1 MRSSEATSL
10 ARRARIV
17 ALAFGC
23 LLAPVAIHPS
33 GAQEAGADQK
43 QPRPTGT
50 LAGSSAGTTAG
61 TPSDAPA
68 DPTAGLSARRDA
80 TRQELDEI
88 AKSISLSDERVEGLK
103 KSIAD
108 IKQNTAEIRDALV
121 ASAAKRKELE
131 DKIAA
136 GEASLSKLR
145 DQEAAVKASLHERR
159 GLLAE
164 VLAALQRMG
173 RNPPPALLVT
183 PEDAL
188 ASVRSAILLGAVVPG
203 IRHETDKL
211 VADLTQLSDTQKKI
225 GEERASLTALMT
237 SNLEEERRM
246 NLLIEQNEKNAALS
260 EQQLAEERAKSEDLA
275 KKAANLQELIGSL
288 EDQIGSVRDAALAA
302 KSQEG
307 TPGAPGVPGALPPD
321 KNRIAPAYAFS
332 KLTGRLTLPAS
343 GEIVRNFGDPDGT
356 GHDALGTT
364 LATAPGAVVTAPSD
378 GWVVYAGPFRSYG
391 QMVILNP
398 GDGYHIVMSGMGRVT
413 VRPGQFVVA
422 GEPLAMMGE
431 KRVASAAALALV
443 TDRPTIYIEFRQ
455 NGKPVDSRPWW
466 SAPQIGKA
474 RNDS

>member
-1 MRSSEATSL
+1 MRETQATSTDQHL
-10 ARRARIV
+10 RKV
-17 ALAFGC
+17 ALAV
-23 LLAPVAIHPS
+23 LLVLAPVAIHSS
-33 GAQEAGADQK
+33 GAQDAGAVQK
-43 QPRPTGT
+43 QARP
-50 LAGSSAGTTAG
+50 SATAA
-61 TPSDAPA
+61 SDTAATAPA
-68 DPTAGLSARRDA
+68 DPTSDLSARQTA
-80 TRQELDEI
+80 TRQELDAI
-88 AKSISLSDERVEGLK
+88 SKSITLSDEHVEALK

-108 IKQNTAEIRDALV
+108 LNQNTAEIRDALV
-121 ASAAKRKELE
+121 ESAAKRKDLE
-131 DKIAA
+131 AKIDA
-136 GEASLSKLR
+136 GEKSLTDLR
-145 DQEAAVKASLHERR
+145 EQEAAVRVSLRARR

-188 ASVRSAILLGAVVPG
+188 SSVRSAILLGAVVPG

-211 VADLTQLSDTQKKI
+211 VADLAKLADTQKKI
-225 GEERASLTALMT
+225 SDERASLTALMT

-246 NLLIEQNEKNAALS
+246 NLLVEQNEKSAALS
-260 EQQLAEERAKSEDLA
+260 EQQLADERAKSEELA
-275 KKAANLQELIGSL
+275 RKAASLQELITSL
-288 EDQIGSVRDAALAA
+288 ENQIGSVRDAALAA
-302 KSQEG
+302 KAESGQA
-307 TPGAPGVPGALPPD
+307 PGAMPPD

-332 KLTGRLTLPAS
+332 KLTGKLALPAS

-356 GHDALGTT
+356 GHEALGTT

-378 GWVVYAGPFRSYG
+378 GWIVYAGPFRSYG
-391 QMVILNP
+391 EMVILNP

-422 GEPLAMMGE
+422 GEPLAVMGE

-466 SAPQIGKA
+466 SALKLGKA

>member
-1 MRSSEATSL
+1 MREKQATSTDKHVRK
-10 ARRARIV
+10 A
-17 ALAFGC
+17 ALA
-23 LLAPVAIHPS
+23 LLLVLSPVAIHSS
-33 GAQEAGADQK
+33 GAQDAGSDQK
-43 QPRPTGT
+43 QARP
-50 LAGSSAGTTAG
+50 SATAA
-61 TPSDAPA
+61 PDAAATASA
-68 DPTAGLSARRDA
+68 DPTADLSARQTA
-80 TRQELDEI
+80 TRQELDAI
-88 AKSISLSDERVEGLK
+88 SKSISLSDEHVEALK

-108 IKQNTAEIRDALV
+108 LNQNTAEIRDALV
-121 ASAAKRKELE
+121 ESATKRKALE
-131 DKIAA
+131 AKIDA
-136 GEASLSKLR
+136 GEKSLTGLR
-145 DQEAAVKASLHERR
+145 EQEAAVRVSLHSRR

-188 ASVRSAILLGAVVPG
+188 SSVRSAILLGAVVPG

-211 VADLTQLSDTQKKI
+211 VADLAKLADTQKKI
-225 GEERASLTALMT
+225 SDERASLTALMT

-246 NLLIEQNEKNAALS
+246 NLLVEQNEKSAALS
-260 EQQLAEERAKSEDLA
+260 EKQLADERATSEELA
-275 KKAANLQELIGSL
+275 RKAASLQELITSL
-288 EDQIGSVRDAALAA
+288 ESQIGSVRDAALAA
-302 KSQEG
+302 KAESNQ
-307 TPGAPGVPGALPPD
+307 TPGVLPPD

-332 KLTGRLTLPAS
+332 KLTGKLALPAS

-356 GHDALGTT
+356 GHEALGTT

-378 GWVVYAGPFRSYG
+378 GWIVYAGPFRSYG
-391 QMVILNP
+391 EMVILNP
-398 GDGYHIVMSGMGRVT
+398 GDGYHVVMSGMGRVT

-422 GEPLAMMGE
+422 GEPLAVMGE

-466 SAPQIGKA
+466 SALKLGKA

>member
-1 MRSSEATSL
+1 MGVWAAQCAMLTL
-10 ARRARIV
+10 V
-17 ALAFGC
+17 LV
-23 LLAPVAIHPS
+23 LAPVAIQSS
-33 GAQEAGADQK
+33 GAQEASPAEK
-43 QPRPTGT
+43 QDRQAASEQT
-50 LAGSSAGTTAG
+50 
-61 TPSDAPA
+61 APA
-68 DPTAGLSARRDA
+68 AATDPTADLAARREA
-80 TRQELDEI
+80 TRGELDQLSKTI
-88 AKSISLSDERVEGLK
+88 NLSDERVETLK

-108 IKQNTAEIRDALV
+108 LKQNTADIRVALV
-121 ASAAKRKELE
+121 ASATRRKALE
-131 DKIAA
+131 GHIAE
-136 GEASLSKLR
+136 GEEKLNDLR
-145 DQEAAVKASLHERR
+145 AREAETKASLHERR

-183 PEDAL
+183 PDDAL

-203 IRHETDKL
+203 IRHETNKL
-211 VADLTQLSDTQKKI
+211 VADLTTLADTRKKI
-225 GEERASLTALMT
+225 DEERASLTALMT

-246 NLLIEQNEKNAALS
+246 NLLIAQNEQNAALS
-260 EQQLAEERAKSEDLA
+260 EKELADERAKSEELA
-275 KKAANLQELIGSL
+275 KKAASLQDLIGSL

-302 KSQEG
+302 KAQDGSA
-307 TPGAPGVPGALPPD
+307 GAPGALPPD

-332 KLTGRLTLPAS
+332 KLTGKLVLPAS

-356 GHDALGTT
+356 GHEALGMT

-398 GDGYHIVMSGMGRVT
+398 GDGYHVVMSGMGRVT

-422 GEPLAMMGE
+422 GEPLAVMGE

-443 TDRPTIYIEFRQ
+443 TDRPSIYIEFRQ

-466 SAPQIGKA
+466 TASQIGKA
-474 RNDS
+474 RNDT

>member
-1 MRSSEATSL
+1 MRETQATSTDQHL
-10 ARRARIV
+10 RKV
-17 ALAFGC
+17 ALAV
-23 LLAPVAIHPS
+23 LLVLAPVAIHSS
-33 GAQEAGADQK
+33 GAQDAGAGQK
-43 QPRPTGT
+43 QARP
-50 LAGSSAGTTAG
+50 SAAAASDTAAA
-61 TPSDAPA
+61 APT
-68 DPTAGLSARRDA
+68 DPTSDLSARQAA
-80 TRQELDEI
+80 TQQELDAI
-88 AKSISLSDERVEGLK
+88 SKSITLSDEHVEALK

-108 IKQNTAEIRDALV
+108 LNQNTAEIRDALV
-121 ASAAKRKELE
+121 ESAARRKDLE
-131 DKIAA
+131 AKIDA
-136 GEASLSKLR
+136 GEKSLTDLR
-145 DQEAAVKASLHERR
+145 EQEAAVRVSLRARR

-188 ASVRSAILLGAVVPG
+188 SSVRSAILLGAVVPG

-211 VADLTQLSDTQKKI
+211 VADLAKLADTQKKI
-225 GEERASLTALMT
+225 SDERASLTALMT

-246 NLLIEQNEKNAALS
+246 NLLVEQNEKSAALS
-260 EQQLAEERAKSEDLA
+260 EQQLADERAKSEELA
-275 KKAANLQELIGSL
+275 RKAASLQELITSL
-288 EDQIGSVRDAALAA
+288 ENQIGSVRDAALAA
-302 KSQEG
+302 KAESGQA
-307 TPGAPGVPGALPPD
+307 PGAMPPD

-332 KLTGRLTLPAS
+332 KLTGKLALPAS

-356 GHDALGTT
+356 GHEALGTT

-378 GWVVYAGPFRSYG
+378 GWIVYAGPFRSYG
-391 QMVILNP
+391 EMVILNP

-422 GEPLAMMGE
+422 GEPLAVMGE

-466 SAPQIGKA
+466 SALKLGKA